1 MRCRSAIA
9 SSGPATACARAS
21 RMQCGRDG
29 LSRLPGMPRCQ
40 GRVARHKSNS
50 RTDVR
55 TEAVHRRC
63 FSLCTVCARNTCI
76 LCARALCTGS
86 APLLRTPCAS
96 RKRCGVRRLSA
107 LFAFSLNFLGYIPT
121 GDGLLCIN
129 GQNTKIVLA
138 SENHPKKTSEMTRK
152 NVRDESAR
160 GARRGSKNVAEER
173 EGNVKRRRPKGTG
186 P

>member
-1 MRCRSAIA
+1 MCTCSVHGQR
-9 SSGPATACARAS
+9 TAAA
-21 RMQCGRDG
+21 
-29 LSRLPGMPRCQ
+29 
-40 GRVARHKSNS
+40 H
-50 RTDVR
+50 
-55 TEAVHRRC
+55 
-63 FSLCTVCARNTCI
+63 TVCEQET
-76 LCARALCTGS
+76 LVCALRA
-86 APLLRTPCAS
+86 
-96 RKRCGVRRLSA
+96 VRQTA
-107 LFAFSLNFLGYIPT
+107 FAFSLNFLGYIPT

-129 GQNTKIVLA
+129 GQDTKIVLA